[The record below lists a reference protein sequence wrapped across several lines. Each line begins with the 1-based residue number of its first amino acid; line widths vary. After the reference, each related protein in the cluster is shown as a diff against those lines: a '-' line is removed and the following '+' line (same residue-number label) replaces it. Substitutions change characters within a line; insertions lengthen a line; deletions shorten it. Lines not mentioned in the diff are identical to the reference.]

1 MSTGTVAASTAE
13 ARREPVVTLPRPVEP
28 PAPVPE
34 AASGVVRAVR
44 AAGTGVALAGVVVA
58 ARAVGVLEG
67 PVALVVAALVVLA
80 VPTSR
85 LAARRVLLAGCLLL
99 GWGHLAWWFDLP
111 VGDLGRSVGALALL
125 AGALGAWV
133 AGAPAPRARVRRL
146 VPRVAVVDALPVAAL
161 AVAGFMLAPWLR
173 LAEPRS
179 ALGVLMTGWDHSAH
193 YAMTAHIRETGTV
206 VWAGAPAGSG
216 FPWSYAHY
224 PQGYHASVAALMELW
239 GPTTPTGAGPDVVSY
254 GRALGLVAVIAV
266 VVVVAGLAAVPAL
279 RRRPAVAAV
288 VAAVVLAG
296 FLWGPGGLV
305 LADGFPNLFLAAA
318 LLATIPLV
326 AVPLGRWPAPLHL
339 AAIAGA
345 LVGVAHS
352 WALLLTMAAPLALVV
367 LLPLRRRRAAAP
379 TGRWV
384 VVALL
389 AVATVA
395 AVAVAVA
402 VIRVQ
407 PLTDIVVMGGGVSGR
422 GVTETVVVVA
432 GALAV
437 VAAVVAA
444 RRPRRP
450 ARSGGG
456 TGHRLPSELVRA
468 VGAAGGV
475 LVGACVAGWMAW
487 VQLGDGGLGYY
498 FWKYGI
504 ALELLALVVGGL
516 VLGVLVA
523 RGRAARRWTFAA
535 GAAAVLV
542 TAVGFG
548 APHPAVA
555 RVLPL
560 EDSAGLV
567 ARGRLATT
575 SDHPTPEAER
585 VLAAAQVS
593 RAQDAPTVYV
603 PVASQGLQ
611 DPASVA
617 QWHAALT
624 GRWTD
629 DLNAPI
635 GLLVA
640 ADVSAS
646 AAPGLVADLLAT
658 GGDLVVVVPPE
669 HLPVVREGLPASLR
683 SRVLSWQGPSR

>member
-1 MSTGTVAASTAE
+1 MSIGTAAA
-13 ARREPVVTLPRPVEP
+13 P
-28 PAPVPE
+28 PADARPQPVATSPRLVDVPAPAPE
-34 AASGVVRAVR
+34 GASRGVRAVR
-44 AAGTGVALAGVVVA
+44 AAGAGVALAAVVVA
-58 ARAVGVLEG
+58 ARAGGVLEG
-67 PVALVVAALVVLA
+67 PVAVLVAVLVVLA

-99 GWGHLAWWFDLP
+99 GWGHLAWWWDLP
-111 VGDLGRSVGALALL
+111 VGDVGRAVGALALL

-133 AGAPAPRARVRRL
+133 AGARNPGTRVRRL
-146 VPRVAVVDALPVAAL
+146 VPHVAAVDLVPVAAL
-161 AVAGFMLAPWLR
+161 AVSAFMLAPWLR
-173 LAEPRS
+173 LAQPRA

-206 VWAGAPAGSG
+206 VWAGPPAASG

-239 GPTTPTGAGPDVVSY
+239 GPTVPTATGLDVVAY
-254 GRALGLVAVIAV
+254 GRALGLVAVVAV
-266 VVVVAGLAAVPAL
+266 VVVVAGLVAVPAL
-279 RRRPAVAAV
+279 RRRPAVAVV
-288 VAAVVLAG
+288 VAGVVVAG

-318 LLATIPLV
+318 LLVSIPLV

-379 TGRWV
+379 AARW
-384 VVALL
+384 AGIGLL
-389 AVATVA
+389 AVATVG
-395 AVAVAVA
+395 AVATAVA

-422 GVTETVVVVA
+422 GVTETAVVVA
-432 GALAV
+432 GALGVVAV
-437 VAAVVAA
+437 VMPA
-444 RRPRRP
+444 RRLRRP
-450 ARSGGG
+450 SRSGEGA
-456 TGHRLPSELVRA
+456 THRLPSELVRA

-516 VLGVLVA
+516 TVGVLVA
-523 RGRAARRWTFAA
+523 RSGTARRWTFVA
-535 GAAAVLV
+535 GVVVVLA

-548 APHPAVA
+548 APHPLVSAA
-555 RVLPL
+555 LPL
-560 EDSAGLV
+560 GDSAGLV

-585 VLAAAQVS
+585 VLAAARLS
-593 RAQDAPTVYV
+593 REQGAPSVYV
-603 PVASQGLQ
+603 PVETRGLQ

-640 ADVSAS
+640 ADVSAA
-646 AAPGLVADLLAT
+646 AAPDLVGELLAT
-658 GGDLVVVVPPE
+658 GDDLVVVVPPE
-669 HLPVVREGLPASLR
+669 HLDAVRAGLTASLR
-683 SRVLSWQGPSR
+683 IRVLSW